1 MRRFALRA
9 MLAIAILVGSLE
21 LGVRLAGVVSFPL
34 YHADARIGYIPKPS
48 QEGSFL
54 RTNTWE
60 FNELSMGVA
69 RRFDASAAARDLLL
83 VGDSIVLGGNTLP
96 QESKLAARLES
107 SQGRRVWPIAAGSWA
122 LLNELQYLKDHP
134 DVPRSVGH
142 IVFVLN
148 SGDFDQASSWACDLT
163 HPRERP
169 TLALL
174 YAARKYVHNWAPCGL
189 PPAGLRVPAG
199 DWRQELM
206 QLLKAGLV
214 NPHRVTVVLY
224 PNRKEAL
231 DPKLMRQRLESHV
244 PELKAILGEQLEVIS
259 VARAPRWD
267 AGLYRDDIH
276 PTERG
281 YQVLSEVLA
290 DIVSVARVSP

>member
-1 MRRFALRA
+1 MRRFLLRA
-9 MLAIAILVGSLE
+9 MLAIAILVGFLE

-48 QEGSFL
+48 QEGGFL
-54 RTNTWE
+54 RTNTWA

-69 RRFDASAAARDLLL
+69 RRFDPSAAARDLLL

-163 HPRERP
+163 HPRDP
-169 TLALL
+169 PPVALL

-189 PPAGLRVPAG
+189 PPAGLLVPPG
-199 DWRQELM
+199 DWRQELK
-206 QLLKAGLV
+206 QLIEAGLV
-214 NPHRVTVVLY
+214 NPGRVTVVLY

-231 DPKLMRQRLESHV
+231 DPKLMRQRLETHV
-244 PELKAILGEQLEVIS
+244 PELKAILGERLRLIN
-259 VARAPRWD
+259 VAHDPRWD

-276 PTERG
+276 PTQEG
-281 YQVLSEVLA
+281 YQIFASLLRAYLDVSE
-290 DIVSVARVSP
+290 

>member
-1 MRRFALRA
+1 MRRFLLRA
-9 MLAIAILVGSLE
+9 MLAIAILVGFLE

-48 QEGSFL
+48 QEGVFL
-54 RTNTWE
+54 RTNTWA

-69 RRFDASAAARDLLL
+69 RRFDPSAAARDLLL

-163 HPRERP
+163 HPRDP
-169 TLALL
+169 PPVALL

-189 PPAGLRVPAG
+189 PPAGLLVPPG
-199 DWRQELM
+199 DWRQELK
-206 QLLKAGLV
+206 QLIEAGLV
-214 NPHRVTVVLY
+214 NPGRVTVVLY

-231 DPKLMRQRLESHV
+231 DPKLMRQRLETHV

-259 VARAPRWD
+259 VARDPRWD

-276 PTERG
+276 PTQEG
-281 YQVLSEVLA
+281 YQIFASLLRAYLDVSE
-290 DIVSVARVSP
+290 